1 MEKVCPPNLQWPLY
15 VHRLEFGICRIL
27 QATLIS
33 EQVYLDITILDIT
46 IDKYSSLFLASGA
59 LAVIMSLRMTFMRYE
74 TKLADY
80 SPLLFRNC
88 GIADFT
94 VEYQYAT
101 HRYQL
106 FLQHMGQWATVLDHR
121 EDLYVPELRLVIG
134 WSQRIWTL
142 SLVGCF
148 GQDNYSFW
156 YTVAIVFYARF

>member
-1 MEKVCPPNLQWPLY
+1 MGKVCPPNLQWPLY

-46 IDKYSSLFLASGA
+46 IDKYSSLFLASGTS
-59 LAVIMSLRMTFMRYE
+59 AVIMSLRMTFMRYG

-88 GIADFT
+88 GIADLT

-101 HRYQL
+101 RRYQL
-106 FLQHMGQWATVLDHR
+106 FLQHMTDR
-121 EDLYVPELRLVIG
+121 DNELL
-134 WSQRIWTL
+134 
-142 SLVGCF
+142 F
-148 GQDNYSFW
+148 
-156 YTVAIVFYARF
+156 